1 MEHYFTLVLKAL
13 PFQLYCKGIVN
24 TEWNY
29 CEAGKI
35 RLFPQATLIEQAET
49 KQLIH
54 KDLY

>member
-1 MEHYFTLVLKAL
+1 MEHYFTLVLKAS
-13 PFQLYCKGIVN
+13 PFQLYCEEIVN

-54 KDLY
+54 KDVY